1 MKSLANEFATIT
13 RYFFRFL
20 EIKTHFDLQKNHIE
34 RQKVE
39 KAEVE
44 NKNAEKV
51 PKLELKR
58 PNEPTTYVEEREII
72 CGKMKLVHKV
82 VKVRKSTSTK
92 TSKNTKMNQ

>member
-1 MKSLANEFATIT
+1 ME
-13 RYFFRFL
+13 
-20 EIKTHFDLQKNHIE
+20 
-34 RQKVE
+34 KV
-39 KAEVE
+39 EVE
-44 NKNAEKV
+44 NKTAEKV

-82 VKVRKSTSTK
+82 VNVRKPTSTK